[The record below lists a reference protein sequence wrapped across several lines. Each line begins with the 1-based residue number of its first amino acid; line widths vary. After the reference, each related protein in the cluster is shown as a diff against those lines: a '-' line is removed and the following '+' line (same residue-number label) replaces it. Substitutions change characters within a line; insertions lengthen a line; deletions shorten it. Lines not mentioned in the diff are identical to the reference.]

1 MTCNF
6 ESEYIV
12 AMRVKTTITLSDLK
26 IINRRVKRLN
36 KEAADVLTYQNIL
49 LKRRSRKKIERAMRK
64 VAKVEP
70 EEQDRI

>member
-1 MTCNF
+1 
-6 ESEYIV
+6 
-12 AMRVKTTITLSDLK
+12 MRVKTTITLSDLK

-49 LKRRSRKKIERAMRK
+49 LKRRSRKKFERAMRK

-70 EEQDRI
+70 EERDRI

>member
-1 MTCNF
+1 
-6 ESEYIV
+6 
-12 AMRVKTTITLSDLK
+12 MRVKTTITLSDLK

-49 LKRRSRKKIERAMRK
+49 LKRRSRKKFERAMRK

>member
-1 MTCNF
+1 
-6 ESEYIV
+6 
-12 AMRVKTTITLSDLK
+12 MRVKTTITLSDLK

>member
-1 MTCNF
+1 
-6 ESEYIV
+6 
-12 AMRVKTTITLSDLK
+12 LK

-49 LKRRSRKKIERAMRK
+49 LKRRSRKKFERAMRK

-70 EEQDRI
+70 EERDRI

>member
-1 MTCNF
+1 
-6 ESEYIV
+6 
-12 AMRVKTTITLSDLK
+12 MRVKTTITLSDLK
-26 IINRRVKRLN
+26 IINRRAKRLN

-49 LKRRSRKKIERAMRK
+49 LKRRSRKKFERAMRK